1 MSESKRAR
9 TKKDVVTE
17 FRENEI
23 IDAARRVIARD
34 GLRRASMD
42 KIAEAAGTAK
52 GTLYLYFENKEA
64 LVREATARGH
74 AALAAHIEA
83 VMGDGDDP
91 VAAIEAYIRAVIQFS
106 NDHELVFR
114 AMNAHPEAGGDEAA
128 RSVDQR
134 IQEYVDKLETVIRK
148 GVASGRFQVPNPRRA
163 ARYLVEAVR
172 GLVIER
178 LRETQSPSVED
189 DVGTLFR
196 TYLNGI
202 SAK

>member
-1 MSESKRAR
+1 MTEPRRAR
-9 TKKDVVTE
+9 TKKEVVTE

-23 IDAARRVIARD
+23 IDAAREVIARD

-42 KIAEAAGTAK
+42 KIAEAAGTSK

-83 VMGDGDDP
+83 VMGRAEDP

-106 NDHELVFR
+106 DDHELVFR
-114 AMNAHPEAGGDEAA
+114 AMNAHPEAAGDDAA
-128 RSVDQR
+128 RTVDQH
-134 IQEYVDKLETVIRK
+134 IQDYVDKLETVIRS
-148 GVASGRFQVPNPRRA
+148 GVKAERFQVSSPRRA
-163 ARYLVEAVR
+163 ARFLVEAVR
-172 GLVIER
+172 GVVIER
-178 LRETQSPSVED
+178 LREAKSPSVGD
-189 DVGTLFR
+189 DAATLLQ

-202 SAK
+202 GVK